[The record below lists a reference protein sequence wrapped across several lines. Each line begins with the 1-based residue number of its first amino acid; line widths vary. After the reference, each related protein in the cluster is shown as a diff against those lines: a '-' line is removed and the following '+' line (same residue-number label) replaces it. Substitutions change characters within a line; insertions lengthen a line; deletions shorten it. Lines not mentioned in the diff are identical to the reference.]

1 MPLSAPNLDDRT
13 FAQIVA
19 EAKTLIPRY
28 TPEWTDFNES
38 DPGITL
44 VELFGWMTEMLIYRL
59 NRVPDRN
66 YIEFLRLLGIELEPA
81 QPASVEL
88 TFTLAR
94 NDLDVVMVPKGTQV
108 AAAASGGGKPTI
120 FETNEAL
127 IALGAKLKAIQS
139 FDGYSFS
146 NETTKNGA
154 AGQTFYPFGSRAR
167 QESALLL
174 GFDSPLPFTS
184 KQVNLLVYIHTDE
197 DKRETHCDIDLS
209 VAPPP
214 ATFIWEYYDGH
225 DWQRFE
231 IDKDETRA
239 FTRSGHIY
247 FPGPGTRAVKAKI
260 GDTTVPLYWIRAR
273 LSAATFEKAPQLESI
288 LTNTTTA
295 TQALTVRGE
304 ILGSTDGRPGQSFK
318 LANAPVVVRE
328 RPDSAKSSTG
338 NVTITSLRLEID
350 EGRGFEAWQEID
362 DFHASTPD
370 DQHYKLNHNTGE
382 IAFGDGEHGRIPVAN
397 FTPDPNVIAREYRF
411 GGGKTGNVAAG
422 SVSSMQTSVE
432 SVAGVTNLR
441 AGYGGSEEE
450 TLADAKLRA
459 PLALKSKDRAVTA
472 EDFEYLAMATPG
484 ARLRRAK
491 ALPLIHPRF
500 GSVTV
505 PGVVTVVV
513 VPDGDAP
520 NPMPNETTRLLVC
533 KHLNLHRLLTS
544 EVYVIAP
551 SYRLVRIEADVIVD
565 AGGDLA
571 EVKHAL
577 ETAISTYFH
586 PLTGGN
592 NGQGWPFGGTIFYSD
607 VYRVLLG
614 VPSVLRLRDNQ
625 LVIWLDGE
633 RQTFCRDVEIGQ
645 GQLVYNDGHDISVA
659 YA

>member
-66 YIEFLRLLGIELEPA
+66 YIEFLRLLGIELQPA

-88 TFTLAR
+88 TFALAR

-108 AAAASGGGKPTI
+108 AAASSGGGAPTI
-120 FETNEAL
+120 FETNETL

-139 FDGYSFS
+139 FDGFSFS

-154 AGQTFYPFGSRAR
+154 AGQTFYPFGQRAR
-167 QESALLL
+167 AESALLL

-184 KQVNLLVYIHTDE
+184 QQVNLLVYIHTDK

-209 VAPPP
+209 LAPPP
-214 ATFIWEYYDGH
+214 AVFIWEYFDGH

-247 FPGPGTRAVKAKI
+247 FPGPGTRATKAKI

-273 LSAATFEKAPQLESI
+273 LSEATFEKAPQIESI
-288 LTNTTTA
+288 LTNTITA

-328 RPDSAKSSTG
+328 RPDTARSSTG

-350 EGRGFEAWQEID
+350 EGRGFEVWQEID
-362 DFHASTPD
+362 DFHASTPG

-382 IAFGDGEHGRIPVAN
+382 IVFGDGEHGRIPVAN

-411 GGGKTGNVAAG
+411 GGGKAGNVAAG
-422 SVSSMQTSVE
+422 TVTSMQTTVE

-441 AGYGGSEEE
+441 GGYGGSEEE

-484 ARLRRAK
+484 ARLQRAK

-505 PGVVTVVV
+505 PGVVTVVI

-551 SYRLVRIEADVIVD
+551 TYRLVRIEADVIAD
-565 AGGDLA
+565 TGSDLA
-571 EVKHAL
+571 EVKHGIEAAV
-577 ETAISTYFH
+577 TTYFH

-592 NGQGWPFGGTIFYSD
+592 DGQGWPFGGTIFYSD
-607 VYRVLLG
+607 VYRVLLK
-614 VPSVLRLRDNQ
+614 VPGVLRLRDNQ

-645 GQLVYNDGHDISVA
+645 GQLVYNDGHDIRVA

>member
-66 YIEFLRLLGIELEPA
+66 YIEFLRLLGIELQPA

-88 TFTLAR
+88 TFALAR
-94 NDLDVVMVPKGTQV
+94 NDLDVVMVPKGTQI

-120 FETNEAL
+120 FETNETL

-139 FDGYSFS
+139 FDGFSFS

-154 AGQTFYPFGSRAR
+154 AGQTFYPFGQRAR
-167 QESALLL
+167 AESALLL

-184 KQVNLLVYIHTDE
+184 QQVNLLVYIHTDE
-197 DKRETHCDIDLS
+197 HKRETHCDIDLS
-209 VAPPP
+209 LAPPP
-214 ATFIWEYYDGH
+214 AVFIWEYFDGH

-239 FTRSGHIY
+239 FTRSGHVY

-273 LSAATFEKAPQLESI
+273 LSAATFEKAPQIESI
-288 LTNTTTA
+288 LTNTITA

-350 EGRGFEAWQEID
+350 EGRGFEVWQEID
-362 DFHASTPD
+362 DFHASKPG

-382 IAFGDGEHGRIPVAN
+382 IVFGDGEHGRIPVAN

-411 GGGKTGNVAAG
+411 GGGKAGNVAAG
-422 SVSSMQTSVE
+422 TVTSMQTTVE

-441 AGYGGSEEE
+441 GGYGGSEEE

-484 ARLRRAK
+484 ARLQRAK

-505 PGVVTVVV
+505 PGVVTVVI

-551 SYRLVRIEADVIVD
+551 TYRLVRIEADVIAD
-565 AGGDLA
+565 TGSDLA
-571 EVKHAL
+571 EVKHGIEAAV
-577 ETAISTYFH
+577 TTYFH

-592 NGQGWPFGGTIFYSD
+592 DGQGWPFGGTIFYSD
-607 VYRVLLG
+607 VYRVLLK
-614 VPSVLRLRDNQ
+614 VPGVLRLRDNQ

-645 GQLVYNDGHDISVA
+645 GQLVYNDGHDIRVA